1 MGSSASKPARAAAN
15 AASRRQYPKQPVS
28 PTTAPPT
35 GAPKQAPR
43 ESPQEPK
50 PAAHGPAYHSKE
62 QPSSVKSDGM
72 YIFPHSN
79 ISHGRR
85 RCHLV
90 ARNINPN
97 HDRPTNSPL
106 NPLLNPLNPLNPPTL
121 SQTQLTR
128 YSNRPRRPRPS
139 LRRLPPEHRPRKPS
153 ADALALE
160 HLQPTTPTLR
170 TKANGLSPNIQPGA
184 SSRNGS
190 STDNEG
196 RRARSRR
203 IRETEPCGS

>member
-72 YIFPHSN
+72 YIFPNSN

-97 HDRPTNSPL
+97 HDRPNQFTLKSPPQPSQPSSPL
-106 NPLLNPLNPLNPPTL
+106 SDPTNKIQQSTSTPETLTSPP
-121 SQTQLTR
+121 
-128 YSNRPRRPRPS
+128 PS
-139 LRRLPPEHRPRKPS
+139 GTS
-153 ADALALE
+153 A
-160 HLQPTTPTLR
+160 P
-170 TKANGLSPNIQPGA
+170 
-184 SSRNGS
+184 
-190 STDNEG
+190 
-196 RRARSRR
+196 
-203 IRETEPCGS
+203 